1 MTVSRQL
8 GERMPRRVLLV
19 GWDAADWQ
27 MIRPLLAQ
35 GLMPT
40 LAAFLA
46 RGSSGDLATTRP
58 ILSPILWN
66 SIATGRRP
74 DAHGVLGFTE
84 PVPDGP
90 GIRPVASTSRRCKA
104 LWNILTQCG
113 LRSNVVG
120 WYASHPA
127 EPIRGAMVSNQVEF
141 RSAQE
146 GPGAPLPA
154 GSVHPAE
161 IAAEMAE
168 CRVHPAEIDATAVLP
183 FVPDAVRELE
193 RAGNRVGKLQQLL
206 AQTASVHAMALR
218 LMERDDWDFTAV
230 YYEGIDR
237 FGHEFMEFHPPRM
250 EQVEERDFE
259 AYRHCMVGIYRFHD
273 MLLDALLRQAG
284 PDTAVIVMSDHGYWN
299 DHRRPDPRPGKTGPV
314 DWHRP
319 YGMLA
324 AAGPGIRAGGTLHGA
339 SIMDLTPTALT
350 LLGLPAAADMPGRVL
365 VEALDGI
372 AELPRVPSWESVLGE
387 CGMHPADVRVD
398 PEEARAALQ
407 QLVDLGYIDP
417 PSEDDERSR
426 RDTVDSNRMQL
437 VQSMLHWRDF
447 AGALDVL
454 AQLEGEVRDSAGAA
468 LIRAQCLLGMGQAEA
483 AMALLDA
490 MPSDSREREA
500 LARLRAAAALAT
512 GRPAVAAEQLQA
524 LVAAGAGPDVRAM
537 LGHAQAAAG
546 ALEDAEASFGIA
558 LAAEPE
564 DPEVLGALASVRLRR
579 GDAAGALDAG
589 LRAASLRMNDPRI
602 HLTVGRA
609 FAALGEHAEAVT
621 ALTVCVAQAP
631 AWEEAARELEAAR
644 RAARA

>member
-1 MTVSRQL
+1 
-8 GERMPRRVLLV
+8 
-19 GWDAADWQ
+19 
-27 MIRPLLAQ
+27 
-35 GLMPT
+35 
-40 LAAFLA
+40 
-46 RGSSGDLATTRP
+46 
-58 ILSPILWN
+58 
-66 SIATGRRP
+66 
-74 DAHGVLGFTE
+74 
-84 PVPDGP
+84 
-90 GIRPVASTSRRCKA
+90 
-104 LWNILTQCG
+104 
-113 LRSNVVG
+113 
-120 WYASHPA
+120 
-127 EPIRGAMVSNQVEF
+127 
-141 RSAQE
+141 
-146 GPGAPLPA
+146 
-154 GSVHPAE
+154 
-161 IAAEMAE
+161 
-168 CRVHPAEIDATAVLP
+168 
-183 FVPDAVRELE
+183 
-193 RAGNRVGKLQQLL
+193 
-206 AQTASVHAMALR
+206 
-218 LMERDDWDFTAV
+218 
-230 YYEGIDR
+230 
-237 FGHEFMEFHPPRM
+237 MEFHPPRM

-324 AAGPGIRAGGTLHGA
+324 AAGPGIRTGGTLHGA
-339 SIMDLTPTALT
+339 SIMDLTPTALA

-365 VEALDGI
+365 IEALDGI
-372 AELPRVPSWESVLGE
+372 PELPRVPSWESVPGE

-398 PEEARAALQ
+398 PEEARAALR

-454 AQLEGEVRDSAGAA
+454 AQLEGEVRDSAGAS

-490 MPSDSREREA
+490 MPLDSQELEA
-500 LARLRAAAALAT
+500 LARLRAAAALAM
-512 GRPAVAAEQLQA
+512 GRTAVAVEQLQA

-537 LGHAQAAAG
+537 LGHAQSAAG
-546 ALEDAEASFGIA
+546 ALKDAEESFGVA
-558 LAAEPE
+558 LTAEPE
-564 DPEVLGALASVRLRR
+564 DPEVLGALASVRLLR

-602 HLTVGRA
+602 HFTVGRA

-644 RAARA
+644 RSSGA

>member
-1 MTVSRQL
+1 
-8 GERMPRRVLLV
+8 MPRRVLLV

-84 PVPDGP
+84 PVPDGA

-104 LWNILTQCG
+104 LWNILTQSG

-146 GPGAPLPA
+146 GPGALLPA

-250 EQVEERDFE
+250 EQVGERDFE

-299 DHRRPDPRPGKTGPV
+299 DHRRPDPRPGKAGPV

-324 AAGPGIRAGGTLHGA
+324 AAGPGIRSGGTLHGA
-339 SIMDLTPTALT
+339 SIMDLTPTALA

-365 VEALDGI
+365 VEALDGV
-372 AELPRVPSWESVLGE
+372 AELPRVPSWESVPGE

-398 PEEARAALQ
+398 PEEARAALR

-417 PSEDDERSR
+417 PSVDDERSR

-447 AGALDVL
+447 AGALEVL
-454 AQLEGEVRDSAGAA
+454 AQLEGEVRDSAGAS

-490 MPSDSREREA
+490 MPLDSQEREA
-500 LARLRAAAALAT
+500 LARLRAAAALAL
-512 GRPAVAAEQLQA
+512 GRTAVAVEQLQA

-537 LGHAQAAAG
+537 LGHAQSAAG
-546 ALEDAEASFGIA
+546 ALKDAEESFGVA

-564 DPEVLGALASVRLRR
+564 DPEVLGALASVRLLR

-602 HLTVGRA
+602 HFNVGRA

-644 RAARA
+644 RASGA

>member
-1 MTVSRQL
+1 
-8 GERMPRRVLLV
+8 
-19 GWDAADWQ
+19 
-27 MIRPLLAQ
+27 
-35 GLMPT
+35 
-40 LAAFLA
+40 
-46 RGSSGDLATTRP
+46 
-58 ILSPILWN
+58 
-66 SIATGRRP
+66 
-74 DAHGVLGFTE
+74 
-84 PVPDGP
+84 
-90 GIRPVASTSRRCKA
+90 
-104 LWNILTQCG
+104 
-113 LRSNVVG
+113 
-120 WYASHPA
+120 
-127 EPIRGAMVSNQVEF
+127 
-141 RSAQE
+141 
-146 GPGAPLPA
+146 
-154 GSVHPAE
+154 
-161 IAAEMAE
+161 MAE
-168 CRVHPAEIDATAVLP
+168 CRVHPTEIDATAVLP

-193 RAGNRVGKLQQLL
+193 RAGNRVGKLQHLL

-319 YGMLA
+319 YGILA
-324 AAGPGIRAGGTLHGA
+324 GAGPGIRAGGSLHGA

-365 VEALDGI
+365 VEALDGVS
-372 AELPRVPSWESVLGE
+372 ELPRVPSWESVAGE

-398 PEEARAALQ
+398 PEEARAALR
-407 QLVDLGYIDP
+407 QLVDLGYIEP

-454 AQLEGEVRDSAGAA
+454 AQLEGEVRDSAGAT
-468 LIRAQCLLGMGQAEA
+468 LIRAQCLLGLGQAEA

-490 MPSDSREREA
+490 MPSDSQERVA

-512 GRPAVAAEQLQA
+512 GRPAVAVEQLQA
-524 LVAAGAGPDVRAM
+524 LDAAGAGADVRAM

-546 ALEDAEASFGIA
+546 ALQDAEESFGVA

-579 GDAAGALDAG
+579 GDPAGALDAG

-621 ALTVCVAQAP
+621 ALAACVAQAP

-644 RAARA
+644 RAAGA

>member
-84 PVPDGP
+84 PVPDGA

-104 LWNILTQCG
+104 LWNILTQSG

-168 CRVHPAEIDATAVLP
+168 CRVHPEEIDATAVLP

-299 DHRRPDPRPGKTGPV
+299 DHRRPDPRPGKAGPV

-324 AAGPGIRAGGTLHGA
+324 AAGPGIRSGGTLHGA
-339 SIMDLTPTALT
+339 SIMDLTPTALA

-372 AELPRVPSWESVLGE
+372 AELPRVTSWESVPGE

-398 PEEARAALQ
+398 PEEARAALR

-447 AGALDVL
+447 AGALEVL
-454 AQLEGEVRDSAGAA
+454 AQLEGEVRDSAGAS

-490 MPSDSREREA
+490 MPLDSQEREA
-500 LARLRAAAALAT
+500 LARLRAAAALAL
-512 GRPAVAAEQLQA
+512 GRTAVAVEQLQA

-537 LGHAQAAAG
+537 LGHAQSAAG
-546 ALEDAEASFGIA
+546 ALNDAEESFGVA

-564 DPEVLGALASVRLRR
+564 DPEVLGALASVRLLR

-602 HLTVGRA
+602 HFTVGRA

-631 AWEEAARELEAAR
+631 AWEEAARELEAVR
-644 RAARA
+644 RASGA

>member
-84 PVPDGP
+84 PVPDGA

-104 LWNILTQCG
+104 LWNILTQSG

-146 GPGAPLPA
+146 GSGAPLPA

-299 DHRRPDPRPGKTGPV
+299 DHRRPDPRPGKAGPV

-324 AAGPGIRAGGTLHGA
+324 AAGPGIRSGGTLHGA
-339 SIMDLTPTALT
+339 SIMDLTPTALA

-372 AELPRVPSWESVLGE
+372 AELPRVTSWESVPGE
-387 CGMHPADVRVD
+387 CGMHSADVRVD
-398 PEEARAALQ
+398 PEEARAALR

-447 AGALDVL
+447 AGALEVL
-454 AQLEGEVRDSAGAA
+454 AQLEGEVRDSAGAS
-468 LIRAQCLLGMGQAEA
+468 LIRAQCLLGMGQPEA

-490 MPSDSREREA
+490 MPLDSQEREA
-500 LARLRAAAALAT
+500 LARLRAAAALAL
-512 GRPAVAAEQLQA
+512 GRTAVAVEQLQA

-537 LGHAQAAAG
+537 LGHAQSAAG
-546 ALEDAEASFGIA
+546 ALKDAEESFGVA

-564 DPEVLGALASVRLRR
+564 DPEVLGALASVRLLR

-602 HLTVGRA
+602 HFTVGRA

-644 RAARA
+644 RASGA

>member
-154 GSVHPAE
+154 GSVHPAG

-168 CRVHPAEIDATAVLP
+168 CRVHPTEIDATAVLP

-193 RAGNRVGKLQQLL
+193 RAGNRVGKLQHLL

-299 DHRRPDPRPGKTGPV
+299 DHRRPDPRPGKAGPV

-324 AAGPGIRAGGTLHGA
+324 AAGPGICSGGTLHGA

-365 VEALDGI
+365 VEALDGVS
-372 AELPRVPSWESVLGE
+372 ELPRVPSWESVPGE

-437 VQSMLHWRDF
+437 VQSMLHWRDY

-490 MPSDSREREA
+490 MPLDSQEREA

-512 GRPAVAAEQLQA
+512 GRPAVAVEQLQA
-524 LVAAGAGPDVRAM
+524 LDAAGAGPDVRAM

-546 ALEDAEASFGIA
+546 ALQDAEESFGVA

-564 DPEVLGALASVRLRR
+564 DPEVLGALASVRLLR
-579 GDAAGALDAG
+579 GDAAGALEAG

-602 HLTVGRA
+602 HFTVGRA

-644 RAARA
+644 RASGA

>member
-1 MTVSRQL
+1 
-8 GERMPRRVLLV
+8 
-19 GWDAADWQ
+19 
-27 MIRPLLAQ
+27 
-35 GLMPT
+35 
-40 LAAFLA
+40 
-46 RGSSGDLATTRP
+46 
-58 ILSPILWN
+58 
-66 SIATGRRP
+66 
-74 DAHGVLGFTE
+74 
-84 PVPDGP
+84 
-90 GIRPVASTSRRCKA
+90 
-104 LWNILTQCG
+104 
-113 LRSNVVG
+113 
-120 WYASHPA
+120 
-127 EPIRGAMVSNQVEF
+127 
-141 RSAQE
+141 
-146 GPGAPLPA
+146 
-154 GSVHPAE
+154 
-161 IAAEMAE
+161 
-168 CRVHPAEIDATAVLP
+168 
-183 FVPDAVRELE
+183 VRELE
-193 RAGNRVGKLQQLL
+193 RAGNRVGKLQHLL

-299 DHRRPDPRPGKTGPV
+299 DHRRPDPRPGKAGPV

-324 AAGPGIRAGGTLHGA
+324 AAGPGICSGGTLHGA

-365 VEALDGI
+365 VEALDGVS
-372 AELPRVPSWESVLGE
+372 ELPRVPSWESVPGE

-437 VQSMLHWRDF
+437 VQSMLHWRDY

-490 MPSDSREREA
+490 MPLDSQEREA

-512 GRPAVAAEQLQA
+512 GRPAVAVEQLQA
-524 LVAAGAGPDVRAM
+524 LDAAGAGPDVRAM

-546 ALEDAEASFGIA
+546 ALQDAEESFGVA

-564 DPEVLGALASVRLRR
+564 DPEVLGALASVRLLR
-579 GDAAGALDAG
+579 GDAAGALEAG

-602 HLTVGRA
+602 HFTVGRA

-644 RAARA
+644 RASGA